1 MPLISALDD
10 VDGAPRCILCAHET
24 VCSGAADGYARML
37 QKPACTI
44 LHLGVGLANA
54 LANLH
59 NAKRACSPVLNLV
72 GTMAAWHAAADA
84 PLASDVRALA
94 EWCGAC
100 DVAVGADDCGPTV
113 EQALLGIRDFEG
125 GASRVTTVLL
135 PHDAQRV
142 PLTRLRGIDPMAEDD
157 GGFEA
162 ALRLYPDYVNH
173 AKACAAALSRGGAA
187 LVIGGSGL
195 FDEEAFAALQ
205 KLEAATGCAL
215 VVQNNFSRCDR
226 GGTRPRFI
234 RVPYF
239 PAAAKAFFASYNAV
253 VCVGCKPPVA
263 MFGYEDNIS
272 RVVDNALELDA
283 MDLVG
288 ALNYLAKHVVP
299 SAPASQ
305 VPPMAR
311 GDMDE
316 TGPLTAPVLCQVLAW
331 LQPRTR
337 IIVDESLTTG
347 ATYWDCSLIGGLPF
361 THLTLTG
368 GAIGSGPCLAVGAAV
383 ACPHRRVVNFQ
394 ADGSALYSTPALWCQ
409 SREGLDV
416 TTIICKNDACRILD
430 VERAT
435 QGLGVAAL
443 KSANASRLVGSFD
456 RLGLARARL
465 RRRGRF
471 RETAV
476 DLRMALAGRPRR
488 RGLS

>member
-1 MPLISALDD
+1 MRLLREEGQRKRLLQWSQQRVRIQAMASLAQHMQTQNGVVKTTGAHAVIKTLKAFRVDVIFANPGTTEMPLIAALDD

-37 QKPACTI
+37 GKPACTI

-72 GTMAAWHAAADA
+72 GTMAAWHVNDA
-84 PLASDVRALA
+84 PLASDARALA
-94 EWCGAC
+94 EWCGGC
-100 DVAVGADDCGPTV
+100 EVAVGADDCGPTV
-113 EQALLGIRDFEG
+113 EEALLGIRDFEG

-135 PHDAQRV
+135 PHDAQRE
-142 PLTRLRGIDPMAEDD
+142 PLTRSARIDAMAEDD
-157 GGFEA
+157 GGFQA
-162 ALRLYPDYVNH
+162 ALELYPDYVNH

-215 VVQNNFSRCDR
+215 VVPNNFSRCDR

-239 PAAAKAFFASYNAV
+239 PAAAKAFFASFQTV

-263 MFGYEDNIS
+263 MFGYEDHIS
-272 RVVDNALELDA
+272 KVVDHALELDA
-283 MDLVG
+283 MDVVG

-299 SAPASQ
+299 GAPASQ

-331 LQPRTR
+331 LQPTDA

-361 THLTLTG
+361 THLTLDRRR
-368 GAIGSGPCLAVGAAV
+368 
-383 ACPHRRVVNFQ
+383 HRQRPLPR
-394 ADGSALYSTPALWCQ
+394 G
-409 SREGLDV
+409 
-416 TTIICKNDACRILD
+416 
-430 VERAT
+430 
-435 QGLGVAAL
+435 
-443 KSANASRLVGSFD
+443 
-456 RLGLARARL
+456 
-465 RRRGRF
+465 RRGR
-471 RETAV
+471 RLSASTRGQ
-476 DLRMALAGRPRR
+476 LPGRRLGALLDAGA
-488 RGLS
+488 LVYE